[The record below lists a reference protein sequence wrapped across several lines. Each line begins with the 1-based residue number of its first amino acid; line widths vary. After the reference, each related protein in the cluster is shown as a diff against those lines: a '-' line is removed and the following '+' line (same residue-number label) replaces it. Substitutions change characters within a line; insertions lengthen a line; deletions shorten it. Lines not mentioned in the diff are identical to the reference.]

1 MGWFKS
7 IDRLSRKKNIKKI
20 ETAQPEDD
28 LRTKPKP
35 RPLSP
40 RNENPPTKNL
50 RFFGDTDMESNPS
63 LSKAAWKKK

>member
-7 IDRLSRKKNIKKI
+7 IDRLSRKKNVSKI
-20 ETAQPEDD
+20 ESAPVDD
-28 LRTKPKP
+28 LKLKPKP